1 VPSSKPDLRRRLGP
15 QNTILALGGRGTG
28 GLLGFALRRPGAIAG
43 LYEKGFVEI
52 SGVTPQAIEAA
63 TSMPVMHPESD

>member
-1 VPSSKPDLRRRLGP
+1 L
-15 QNTILALGGRGTG
+15 N
-28 GLLGFALRRPGAIAG
+28 FALRRPGAIAG

>member
-1 VPSSKPDLRRRLGP
+1 
-15 QNTILALGGRGTG
+15 LALRTQSWLWAAG